1 MGERAYK
8 TMKRAGAYS
17 IVLGVLLVVFGIT
30 CGIVS
35 IVSGARLL
43 RRKSDILF

>member
-8 TMKRAGAYS
+8 TMKKAGAYN
-17 IVLGVLLVVFGIT
+17 IVLGVLLLVFGIA

-35 IVSGARLL
+35 IIYGARLL

>member
-8 TMKRAGAYS
+8 TMKRAGAYN
-17 IVLGVLLVVFGIT
+17 IALGVLLLIFGIA

-35 IVSGARLL
+35 IVHGARLL